1 MDTQSKF
8 VNRLLL
14 AKGLRAFGDGY
25 VSLLLPLHLLG
36 LGFSPLHV
44 GIIATTTL
52 AGSGLLTLAVGLHA
66 WRFHARS
73 LLLAASV
80 LMAATGFGFA
90 VLTDFWPLLLIALVG
105 TLNPSSG
112 DVSVFLPLE
121 HAVLSGVVSD
131 RQRTATFAR
140 YSLVGALLAAVGSL
154 AAALPATLA
163 SISGMSSTHAMQA
176 MFLLY
181 ALLACAS
188 GLVYRGLPRVLAT
201 EERQPVAPLQQ
212 SKRNVYTLAAL
223 FSLDAFAGGFV
234 VQSMVALWLYQ
245 RFGLSLAAAGAIFF
259 WTGVLTAASY
269 LVAVRVAGEHEHH
282 LGEERRGQRDG
293 PQEAHALTA
302 IGGGLQRLLLRAA
315 VGVDHSRAVAGFADG
330 FHQRL
335 RIRRAGRVFDAR
347 PRRREID
354 VGRHARK
361 AIERLLDA
369 RGAGG
374 AGHAFDGE
382 VDPAGRHVEAGP
394 ADALDE
400 IGDFG
405 RARLVVDASALGGEV
420 DRGLHAGHFVQTL
433 FEAGCAGSAG
443 HAGDGQLDRSG
454 CEGCVHGANI
464 PQWGIQCKS
473 AKAKRRREGAV
484 PRGRVGLS
492 G

>member
-269 LVAVRVAGEHEHH
+269 LVAVCVAGRFGLVNTMVFTHIPSSVCLLLLPFAPS
-282 LGEERRGQRDG
+282 LGY
-293 PQEAHALTA
+293 AVAL
-302 IGGGLQRLLLRAA
+302 LLLRGALSQMDVPTRSSYVMAIVTPAERPAA
-315 VGVDHSRAVAGFADG
+315 ASVTSV
-330 FHQRL
+330 
-335 RIRRAGRVFDAR
+335 
-347 PRRREID
+347 PRS
-354 VGRHARK
+354 
-361 AIERLLDA
+361 L
-369 RGAGG
+369 
-374 AGHAFDGE
+374 
-382 VDPAGRHVEAGP
+382 
-394 ADALDE
+394 
-400 IGDFG
+400 
-405 RARLVVDASALGGEV
+405 ASALSPFLAGWMLGVSTFGWPLLVAGGV
-420 DRGLHAGHFVQTL
+420 KIAYDLLLLAL
-433 FEAGCAGSAG
+433 FRKIRPPE
-443 HAGDGQLDRSG
+443 
-454 CEGCVHGANI
+454 EE
-464 PQWGIQCKS
+464 K
-473 AKAKRRREGAV
+473 
-484 PRGRVGLS
+484 
-492 G
+492 